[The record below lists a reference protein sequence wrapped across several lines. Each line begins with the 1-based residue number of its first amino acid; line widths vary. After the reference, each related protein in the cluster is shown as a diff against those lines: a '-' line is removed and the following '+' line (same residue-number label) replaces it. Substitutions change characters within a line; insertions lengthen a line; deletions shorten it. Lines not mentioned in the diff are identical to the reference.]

1 MENLNICSNEKLSF
15 KYNDDWKL
23 DEIPDNSN
31 PDCIA
36 TLTYKD
42 GSYFNVI
49 AYQTEWTSLEMF
61 KEVVENSLIND
72 GANIISSMISK
83 INGMNSLQIHS
94 HIIIPEIS
102 FDMFSVIFIEDGF
115 LFFFELR
122 TVSDLIGEFMKI
134 LETLEIKHDLE

>member
-15 KYNDDWKL
+15 KYDDGWKL
-23 DEIPDNSN
+23 DEIPDDSN

-94 HIIIPEIS
+94 HISIPEIS

>member
-15 KYNDDWKL
+15 KYDDGWKL
-23 DEIPDNSN
+23 DEIPDDSN

-83 INGMNSLQIHS
+83 INGMDSLQIHS
-94 HIIIPEIS
+94 HINIPEIS

-122 TVSDLIGEFMKI
+122 TVSDLIGEFIKI

>member
-15 KYNDDWKL
+15 KYDDDWKL

-94 HIIIPEIS
+94 HISIPEIS

>member
-15 KYNDDWKL
+15 KYNDDCKL

-83 INGMNSLQIHS
+83 VNGMYSLQIHS
-94 HIIIPEIS
+94 HISIPEIS

>member
-83 INGMNSLQIHS
+83 INGMNSLQVHS
-94 HIIIPEIS
+94 HISIPEIS

-122 TVSDLIGEFMKI
+122 TVSDLIGNFMKI

>member
-36 TLTYKD
+36 TLTYKN

-83 INGMNSLQIHS
+83 INGMDSLQIHS
-94 HIIIPEIS
+94 HINIPEIS

-122 TVSDLIGEFMKI
+122 TVSDLIGEFIKI

>member
-42 GSYFNVI
+42 GSFFNVI

-72 GANIISSMISK
+72 GANIISSMISN
-83 INGMNSLQIHS
+83 INGMPSLQIHS
-94 HIIIPEIS
+94 HINIPEIS

-122 TVSDLIGEFMKI
+122 TISDLIGEFMKI

>member
-36 TLTYKD
+36 TLSYKN

-94 HIIIPEIS
+94 HISIPEIS

>member
-1 MENLNICSNEKLSF
+1 MSF

-94 HIIIPEIS
+94 HISIPEIS

>member
-15 KYNDDWKL
+15 KYDDDWKL
-23 DEIPDNSN
+23 DEIPDDSN

-94 HIIIPEIS
+94 HISIPEIS

-122 TVSDLIGEFMKI
+122 TVSDLIGNFMKI

>member
-1 MENLNICSNEKLSF
+1 MENLNICYNEKLSF

-23 DEIPDNSN
+23 DEIPYNSN

-94 HIIIPEIS
+94 HISIPEIS

>member
-15 KYNDDWKL
+15 KYDDDWKL
-23 DEIPDNSN
+23 DEIPDDSN

-83 INGMNSLQIHS
+83 INGMDSLQIHS
-94 HIIIPEIS
+94 HINIPEIS

>member
-15 KYNDDWKL
+15 KYDDDWKL
-23 DEIPDNSN
+23 DEIPDDS
-31 PDCIA
+31 
-36 TLTYKD
+36 K
-42 GSYFNVI
+42 
-49 AYQTEWTSLEMF
+49 EWTSLEMF

-94 HIIIPEIS
+94 HISIPEIS

>member
-36 TLTYKD
+36 TLTYK
-42 GSYFNVI
+42 
-49 AYQTEWTSLEMF
+49 EWTSLEMF

-94 HIIIPEIS
+94 HISIPEIS

>member
-36 TLTYKD
+36 TLTYKN

-94 HIIIPEIS
+94 HISIPEIS

-122 TVSDLIGEFMKI
+122 TVSDLIGNFMKI

>member
-15 KYNDDWKL
+15 KYDDDWKL
-23 DEIPDNSN
+23 DEIPDDSN

-83 INGMNSLQIHS
+83 INGMDSLQIHS
-94 HIIIPEIS
+94 HINIPEIS

-122 TVSDLIGEFMKI
+122 TVSDLIGEFIKI

>member
-1 MENLNICSNEKLSF
+1 
-15 KYNDDWKL
+15 
-23 DEIPDNSN
+23 
-31 PDCIA
+31 
-36 TLTYKD
+36 
-42 GSYFNVI
+42 
-49 AYQTEWTSLEMF
+49 MF

-94 HIIIPEIS
+94 HISIPEIS

>member
-83 INGMNSLQIHS
+83 INGMDSLQIHS
-94 HIIIPEIS
+94 HINIPEIS

-122 TVSDLIGEFMKI
+122 TVSDLIGNFMKI

>member
-15 KYNDDWKL
+15 KYDDDWKL
-23 DEIPDNSN
+23 DEIPDDSN

-42 GSYFNVI
+42 GSFFNVI

-61 KEVVENSLIND
+61 KEVVENSLVND
-72 GANIISSMISK
+72 GADIISSMISK
-83 INGMNSLQIHS
+83 INGMPSLQIHS
-94 HIIIPEIS
+94 HINIPEIS

-115 LFFFELR
+115 LEQ
-122 TVSDLIGEFMKI
+122 
-134 LETLEIKHDLE
+134 

>member
-15 KYNDDWKL
+15 KYDDDWKL
-23 DEIPDNSN
+23 DEIPDDSN

-94 HIIIPEIS
+94 HISIPEIS

>member
-94 HIIIPEIS
+94 HISIPEIS

-134 LETLEIKHDLE
+134 LETLEIKHDIE

>member
-36 TLTYKD
+36 TLTYKN

-94 HIIIPEIS
+94 HISIPEIS

-122 TVSDLIGEFMKI
+122 TVSDLIGEFIKI

>member
-94 HIIIPEIS
+94 HISIPEIS

-134 LETLEIKHDLE
+134 LETLEIKHNLE